1 MRLGHHMSMKQLF
14 SVLARRTA
22 NLVGTPTVFVLACCS
37 VVIWAALGPHFRYSE
52 NWQLV
57 INTGTTIV
65 TFLLV
70 FIIQNTQNHDAKAM
84 HLKLDELIRAVAKAR
99 TGLVHLEELS
109 DDELSRLEMEFHRLR
124 KKSRVDDAPESTGS
138 SGQS

>member
-1 MRLGHHMSMKQLF
+1 MSMKQLF